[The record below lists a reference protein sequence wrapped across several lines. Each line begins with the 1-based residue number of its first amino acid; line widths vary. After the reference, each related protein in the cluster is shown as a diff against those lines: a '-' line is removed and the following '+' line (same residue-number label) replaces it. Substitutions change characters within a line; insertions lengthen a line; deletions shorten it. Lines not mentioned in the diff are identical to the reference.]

1 VSRPEDA
8 FQIVVVDWL
17 RAHGI
22 FCMHVKNQ
30 GKWSAHYGVTLNRM
44 GRVKGAT
51 DLLCFTEIS
60 AKLPRGA
67 FWIECKEP
75 PKRLQDGT
83 LSKAKARTS
92 SEQDAF
98 IAEMGARGMPTLI
111 VRDLWTLESALCN
124 MGVLPQQGR
133 GK

>member
-1 VSRPEDA
+1 MQRAEDA
-8 FQIVVVDWL
+8 FQISVVDWL

-30 GKWSAHYGVTLNRM
+30 GKWAAHYGAILNRM
-44 GRVKGAT
+44 GRVAGAP

-60 AKLPRGA
+60 AKLPRGV
-67 FWIECKEP
+67 FWVECKEP
-75 PKRLQDGT
+75 SKRLQDGT

-92 SEQDAF
+92 AEQDAF
-98 IAEMGARGMPTLI
+98 IGEMGARGMPTFV
-111 VRDLWTLESALCN
+111 VRDLWSLESALRN